1 MWQNV
6 AGVSTAR
13 LTVPVH
19 PIHSPMTDPHH
30 PSDAAHRRVPLRVV
44 PEPEPGSR
52 AVLRPG
58 ALPAFVGNGTTD
70 MVCGQCGTVLVRGIA
85 PEEWKLV
92 TIDGLPVIVLCSC
105 GGFNEIPAIRPIK

>member
-1 MWQNV
+1 
-6 AGVSTAR
+6 
-13 LTVPVH
+13 
-19 PIHSPMTDPHH
+19 
-30 PSDAAHRRVPLRVV
+30 
-44 PEPEPGSR
+44 
-52 AVLRPG
+52 
-58 ALPAFVGNGTTD
+58 